1 MSYARRTDRTHAVIR
16 DTLRK
21 CGWLVLDCSRVG
33 GGFPDLVCIKAGR
46 VVFAEVKDG
55 AKTAGNRKLRPAQ
68 VALQGELRA
77 AGAECVILL
86 DVADVQTLEQA
97 A

>member
-1 MSYARRTDRTHAVIR
+1 VSYARRTDRTHAVIR

-21 CGWLVLDCSRVG
+21 LGWLVLDCSRVG

-55 AKTAGNRKLRPAQ
+55 AKSPSRRKLEPMQA
-68 VALQGELRA
+68 ALHAELRA
-77 AGAECVILL
+77 AGAEILVL
-86 DVADVQTLEQA
+86 CSEADVQTWA